1 MNFKKAMTFGMTG
14 FIFLFGF
21 SQVNAAAEVK
31 EFDSNATVEFEVGTG
46 IPGVVDPIDPSKPLD
61 PIEPGNPPTDDN
73 GPLTLDYV
81 SFVDFGEHEIEGQTA
96 VYESTNLKPFIQVT
110 DRRGT
115 GAGWNVTATVT
126 EFSNGEKAT
135 LPGSKLAFSNGEAAS
150 TSVLTKPIPNTNVE
164 LVAGGDAV
172 NVVTAEE
179 GVGLGTW
186 VNRWLPSESDA
197 VLNNNVT
204 LEVPTG
210 AATLGKHTATIT
222 WSLADAPGQ

>member
-1 MNFKKAMTFGMTG
+1 MTG

-21 SQVNAAAEVK
+21 NQINAAAEVK
-31 EFDSNATVEFEVGTG
+31 VFDSKATVDFEAGTG
-46 IPGVVDPIDPSKPLD
+46 IPEIVDPTDPTIPLE
-61 PIEPGNPPTDDN
+61 PLEPGNPGTGDQ

-81 SFVDFGEHEIEGQTA
+81 SNLDFGQHEIEGKTA
-96 VYESTNLKPFIQVT
+96 VYETTNLKPFIQVT

-126 EFSNGEKAT
+126 EFSNGDKTT
-135 LPGSKLAFSNGEAAS
+135 LPGSKLAFSNGEAVS
-150 TSVLTKPIPNTNVE
+150 TSVLTKPISNTAVE

-179 GVGLGTW
+179 DAGLGTW

-210 AATLGKHTATIT
+210 AATLGEHTAMVT
-222 WSLADAPGQ
+222 WSLMDAPGQ